1 VDRLKIALIAV
12 MIASPAAAQQCGTL
26 TTCPPVSTPL
36 AGTEL
41 LYVVQ
46 GGVSKKIT
54 TAQLGSALYPYYTLT
69 PGVSPIGP
77 SANGGVLWDN
87 NGVLGDSQL
96 TGDVTNAAGSL
107 ATTVGK
113 IGGVSISLGGAF
125 TTTGAATP
133 TLAFGASGAYTYTY
147 PSASVTL
154 ASTAN
159 IATALPSAMT
169 SQLYGGTGGAGVA
182 QDVSLGT
189 HLSIGSNTLST
200 DCTAADTA
208 STLVCRDASA
218 QAALTTLTLGVQQ
231 TTQGSLVLANTVA
244 HAYPTTIES
253 SNSATA
259 ASTLILPPAL
269 AGSGPVVLADAAGNG
284 TLSWL
289 AAATA
294 NTASTLVERDGS
306 GNFSAGTIT
315 AALSGN
321 ASTATSATTATNAN
335 NGATVATTTNQS
347 YYPLFAA
354 SSANGNQP
362 FNLGAGLSFNPSTN
376 LLTTTELALGG
387 CTIGSNNFCVT
398 GPTNLAGATT
408 IASAS
413 FGLSGNISAAAWT
426 TNGVRYKNVA
436 GTLTDTSSSGTV
448 AAAYT
453 DLWSGNTIAASNA
466 VTFTNYYGSYFKN
479 PVAGTNVTLTNTY
492 ALGADSVY
500 VNNLVQAGSVLVS
513 STSGLGFAAGG
524 GAGGTVTQSSSK
536 STGVTLNKASG
547 AITMNGAAL
556 AAGTIVSFV
565 LTDSAIAA
573 TDTLILN
580 HISGGTPGSYTL
592 NAQAAAGSATINV
605 RNASSAALSEAIV
618 IEFTVI
624 KGVTSWLAPANDNF
638 AELRKT
644 A

>member
-1 VDRLKIALIAV
+1 
-12 MIASPAAAQQCGTL
+12 
-26 TTCPPVSTPL
+26 
-36 AGTEL
+36 
-41 LYVVQ
+41 
-46 GGVSKKIT
+46 
-54 TAQLGSALYPYYTLT
+54 
-69 PGVSPIGP
+69 
-77 SANGGVLWDN
+77 
-87 NGVLGDSQL
+87 
-96 TGDVTNAAGSL
+96 
-107 ATTVGK
+107 
-113 IGGVSISLGGAF
+113 
-125 TTTGAATP
+125 
-133 TLAFGASGAYTYTY
+133 
-147 PSASVTL
+147 
-154 ASTAN
+154 
-159 IATALPSAMT
+159 
-169 SQLYGGTGGAGVA
+169 
-182 QDVSLGT
+182 
-189 HLSIGSNTLST
+189 
-200 DCTAADTA
+200 
-208 STLVCRDASA
+208 
-218 QAALTTLTLGVQQ
+218 
-231 TTQGSLVLANTVA
+231 
-244 HAYPTTIES
+244 
-253 SNSATA
+253 
-259 ASTLILPPAL
+259 
-269 AGSGPVVLADAAGNG
+269 
-284 TLSWL
+284 
-289 AAATA
+289 
-294 NTASTLVERDGS
+294 
-306 GNFSAGTIT
+306 
-315 AALSGN
+315 
-321 ASTATSATTATNAN
+321 
-335 NGATVATTTNQS
+335 
-347 YYPLFAA
+347 
-354 SSANGNQP
+354 
-362 FNLGAGLSFNPSTN
+362 
-376 LLTTTELALGG
+376 
-387 CTIGSNNFCVT
+387 VT